1 MPWNP
6 SGIDQSPVLLPDQNS
21 NLNSKGKRKRLNGP
35 SSPKP
40 LTKKFKPQQQQPVAD
55 GGAVQSLPTQLS
67 QSNHRFTPDGLHQS
81 YALAPVATTPTIMPP
96 GENQKP
102 AYYGANNSGV
112 ISPAL
117 SSAPL
122 TPFAPAHFFPGVTTS
137 NGMKPLQPATSYS
150 PRPIAVQTLNK
161 ESFSQIPSQ
170 LPTPTISPVGS
181 FAESKPKPRPAHK
194 PTMKI
199 DTDTLRA
206 IVEMEIN
213 NAILQKHNELRLID
227 QEIAKV
233 QVAMEQIRRC
243 EIIPRP
249 AQQIPSAALMSH
261 SGPALLPAK
270 GLSIPESPAPWGVT
284 DGPYTRHYAAWLLPS
299 ARFDAQSPVAQTAVS
314 SAFPSPFGR
323 ESRATR
329 GLALEPVST
338 PFGRPSRTGT
348 GRVRAANAHDP
359 SSPLAPRDP
368 LVIKRQKDGLFVKL
382 YCANCNPE
390 RSDFANVQGFLNHC
404 RISHK
409 LDFKSHEAAAIECG
423 RPVDSGSYFPSQPEP
438 QAQTPAPQQ
447 QQQPQP
453 TSQPQQ
459 PMSAREVRTPFS
471 AGFSFP
477 PAELKNTAV
486 HSLNKAGVKSREGKI
501 IARSYSTPEPKSVE
515 PAPAD
520 SFVPANDIPFL
531 STLLSKRGFA
541 GNMSHIVTEAKLKVD
556 LSEYSDESDA
566 EAVEGDKKAGKKTK
580 GKSKSKPKPKS
591 AKPIHQTP
599 TSSLITSSSGSAE
612 MMGLLRHSDDE
623 NDDNSL
629 SPHTAATDYSNP
641 GLVSDRDDEYEED
654 EDTEMV
660 DEQVVGGD
668 VPKERVMIVDMME
681 TDNVEETGE
690 AVCGATRR

>member
-6 SGIDQSPVLLPDQNS
+6 SGMDQSPVLLQDPNH
-21 NLNSKGKRKRLNGP
+21 NLNSKAKRKRLNGS

-40 LTKKFKPQQQQPVAD
+40 LTKKFKPQQQLVAD
-55 GGAVQSLPTQLS
+55 GGAVQSLPNQLS
-67 QSNHRFTPDGLHQS
+67 QSIHRFTPDGLQQS
-81 YALAPVATTPTIMPP
+81 YELAPIATTPMIMPP

-102 AYYGANNSGV
+102 AYFGAHNSGV

-117 SSAPL
+117 SSAPP
-122 TPFAPAHFFPGVTTS
+122 TPFAPAHFFPGVTTV
-137 NGMKPLQPATSYS
+137 NGMKPLQPATSFS
-150 PRPIAVQTLNK
+150 PRSIAVQPLNTY
-161 ESFSQIPSQ
+161 SQIPSQ

-181 FAESKPKPRPAHK
+181 FADSKPKPRPAQK

-233 QVAMEQIRRC
+233 QIAMEQIRRC

-261 SGPALLPAK
+261 SGPALLPK
-270 GLSIPESPAPWGVT
+270 NGHSIPESPAPWGVT

-423 RPVDSGSYFPSQPEP
+423 RPVDAGGYFPPQPEP
-438 QAQTPAPQQ
+438 QAPAQQQTPQL
-447 QQQPQP
+447 P

-459 PMSAREVRTPFS
+459 PMSAREVKTPFS
-471 AGFSFP
+471 ASFSFP
-477 PAELKNTAV
+477 PMEPKNTAV
-486 HSLNKAGVKSREGKI
+486 HSLNKAGVKSRDGKI
-501 IARSYSTPEPKSVE
+501 ISRSYSTPGPKPVE
-515 PAPAD
+515 AVPAA
-520 SFVPANDIPFL
+520 SFVAANDTPFL

-556 LSEYSDESDA
+556 LSEYSDESDV
-566 EAVEGDKKAGKKTK
+566 EAVEGDKKKVGKKIK
-580 GKSKSKPKPKS
+580 SKSKSKPKGNS
-591 AKPIHQTP
+591 AKPLHQTP
-599 TSSLITSSSGSAE
+599 KCSSMSNVSGGTE
-612 MMGLLRHSDDE
+612 MLGLLRHADDD
-623 NDDNSL
+623 NDDSSL

-660 DEQVVGGD
+660 DEQVD

-681 TDNVEETGE
+681 TDDAQETGE